1 MKLRLLSLCLC
12 LTSLLLG
19 QVGGYKT
26 FRFLDIPAT
35 SRAASHAGNS
45 MAFWGDDINLL
56 FSNPAALNPGMT
68 KQLPLNFNNY
78 VGDMNAGYVAYAHD
92 LKDKG
97 MTAGS
102 IQWFNYGNFTGY
114 DEQGSPTNSFR
125 ARDYALNLNYAKP
138 LADSLFNVGICLKT
152 IVSQYDVYR
161 SFGNAIDFGI
171 TYHNKKDFVITLLA
185 KNVGFVWKNYT
196 SSPAQSA
203 ELPQTVQLG
212 LSYKPAKAPFRFFV
226 VYDQLL
232 KWNLRYISPVDTT
245 GKSSTL
251 GSDSQT
257 DSTSWQK
264 FSLRAGKQMDNLAR
278 HVVFGVELPLSK
290 NFFIRVAYNYRR
302 QREMT
307 LPDRRGAN
315 GLSFGFALKIKRFGF
330 SYAYNRM
337 AFGGN
342 ASTLGLTLHW

>member
-1 MKLRLLSLCLC
+1 MISRITCI
-12 LTSLLLG
+12 LLLCVAAVKA

-26 FRFLDIPAT
+26 FRFLDVPAT
-35 SRAASHAGNS
+35 ARAASHAGNS
-45 MAFWGDDINLL
+45 MTFWGDDINLL
-56 FSNPAALNPGMT
+56 FCNPAALNPGMT
-68 KQLPLNFNNY
+68 KQIPFNFSNY
-78 VGDMNAGYVAYAHD
+78 VGDMNAGYLAYAHD
-92 LKDKG
+92 AKEKG
-97 MTAGS
+97 MAAAS
-102 IQWFNYGNFTGY
+102 MQWFNYGTFTGY
-114 DEQGSPTNSFR
+114 DEQGLKTNTFK
-125 ARDYALNLNYAKP
+125 AQDFALNLNYAKP
-138 LADSLFNVGICLKT
+138 LADSMFNVGICLKT

-171 TYHNKKDFVITLLA
+171 TYHNKKDFVLTLLA
-185 KNVGFVWKNYT
+185 KNVGIVWKSYT
-196 SSPAQSA
+196 AVSAQNA

-212 LSYKPAKAPFRFFV
+212 FSYKPSKAPFRFFM

-251 GSDSQT
+251 GSDGQS

-278 HVVFGVELPLSK
+278 HIVFGVELPLSK
-290 NFFIRVAYNYRR
+290 NFFIRVGYNYRR

-315 GLSFGFALKIKRFGF
+315 GLSFGFALRIKRFGF

-342 ASTLGLTLHW
+342 ASTIGVTLHW